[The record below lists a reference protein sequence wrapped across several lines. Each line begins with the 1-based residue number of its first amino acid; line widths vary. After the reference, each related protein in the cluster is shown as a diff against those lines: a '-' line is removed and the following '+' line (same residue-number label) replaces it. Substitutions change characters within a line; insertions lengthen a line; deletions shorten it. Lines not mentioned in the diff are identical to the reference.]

1 MGLSNASVPHLNYPT
16 QVMFKSCKLIPV
28 LIGGILIQGKR
39 FNKYDVLASVMMSIG
54 LIFFTLA
61 DVQIQPNFHLV
72 GVILISGAL
81 CADAA
86 IGNVQEK
93 QMKLH
98 KASNIEVVSVILFL
112 SITLLKIMK
121 NLNARYFTRI
131 QSDFCI
137 Y

>member
-1 MGLSNASVPHLNYPT
+1 
-16 QVMFKSCKLIPV
+16 
-28 LIGGILIQGKR
+28 
-39 FNKYDVLASVMMSIG
+39 MMSIG

-61 DVQIQPNFHLV
+61 DVKVQPNFHLY

-98 KASNIEVVSVILFL
+98 KSSNIEVVLYSYSIGFVYIFLGELFFDDLAGAFKFWSKVIEIFY
-112 SITLLKIMK
+112 K
-121 NLNARYFTRI
+121 N
-131 QSDFCI
+131 
-137 Y
+137 